1 MYIYNSLTNK
11 KEEFKPIEPNKIKI
25 YVCGPTVYNYIHI
38 GNARPVIFFD
48 VVRRYFIYRG
58 YEVQF
63 VSNITDVDDK
73 IIKAA
78 LDNNVSE
85 TEITQKYEQ
94 AFLENV
100 KQLNCLPYDINPH
113 VTDYIPN
120 IIRFIEELEKAG
132 YAYEVDGDVYFS
144 VSDIEGYGQLS
155 NQETEHLEVGARIT
169 EHSKKKNPLD
179 FTLWKKTDV
188 GIQWDS
194 PWGKGRPGWHTE
206 CVVMINDT
214 LGKLIDI
221 HGGGTDLIFP
231 HHENEI
237 AQSMALNKTHLA
249 NYWMHN
255 GRLMIDNEKM
265 SKSLGNFVL
274 LKDLLEK
281 YEYQVIRLFML
292 STHYRQPL
300 NYTPESIENA
310 KNEAE
315 KIRSSFSTLQLK
327 LDYYR
332 YLDKDIQALE
342 ESYIKAFYEAMDDDF
357 NTANAITVIMNL
369 MKEANVLVRKQD
381 FTEVEL
387 EKLLKL
393 YNTFKLL
400 LSILGIEF
408 NIIRLDDET
417 RDLINKRNEARKT
430 KDYETADKIRAIL
443 QEKGITI

>member
-1 MYIYNSLTNK
+1 
-11 KEEFKPIEPNKIKI
+11 
-25 YVCGPTVYNYIHI
+25 
-38 GNARPVIFFD
+38 
-48 VVRRYFIYRG
+48 
-58 YEVQF
+58 
-63 VSNITDVDDK
+63 
-73 IIKAA
+73 
-78 LDNNVSE
+78 
-85 TEITQKYEQ
+85 
-94 AFLENV
+94 
-100 KQLNCLPYDINPH
+100 
-113 VTDYIPN
+113 
-120 IIRFIEELEKAG
+120 
-132 YAYEVDGDVYFS
+132 
-144 VSDIEGYGQLS
+144 
-155 NQETEHLEVGARIT
+155 HLEVGARIT

-231 HHENEI
+231 HNENEI
-237 AQSMALNKTHLA
+237 AKSMALNKTHLA

-342 ESYIKAFYEAMDDDF
+342 ESYIKVFYEAMDDDF